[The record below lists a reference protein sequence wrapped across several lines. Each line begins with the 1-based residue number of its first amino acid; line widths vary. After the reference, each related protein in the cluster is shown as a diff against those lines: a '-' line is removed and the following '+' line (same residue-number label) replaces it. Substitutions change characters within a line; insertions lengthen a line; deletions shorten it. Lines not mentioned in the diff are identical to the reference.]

1 MSLFCKTT
9 GCKRAICQLCL
20 IKNHVGH
27 NVVDIVE
34 EHTRKLEILFSKV
47 ETVAKDLESKRARIL
62 ATSDEMMKTSRTCLT
77 TLKVAKD
84 VVLKKVGEEF
94 DKMMEDTSLQ
104 MTQISEKVRSDL
116 AAIGANLDLMQS
128 IKENTSKSIISV
140 EDIAD
145 KLDTIDSLV
154 MQQNSGNHSCKYTTY
169 SPSIVNMDN
178 VRRLCGN

>member
-1 MSLFCKTT
+1 M
-9 GCKRAICQLCL
+9 

-34 EHTRKLEILFSKV
+34 EHTQKLGILFSKV

-62 ATSDEMMKTSRTCLT
+62 AASDETMKTSRTCLT

-84 VVLKKVGEEF
+84 VVLKKVREEF
-94 DKMMEDTSLQ
+94 NKMMEETSLQ

-116 AAIGANLDLMQS
+116 AAIGANLDLIQS
-128 IKENTSKSIISV
+128 IKENTNKSIISV

-154 MQQNSGNHSCKYTTY
+154 MQQNSGTHNYKYTTY
-169 SPSIVNMDN
+169 SPSIVSMDN
-178 VRRLCGN
+178 VRRLWETNIS